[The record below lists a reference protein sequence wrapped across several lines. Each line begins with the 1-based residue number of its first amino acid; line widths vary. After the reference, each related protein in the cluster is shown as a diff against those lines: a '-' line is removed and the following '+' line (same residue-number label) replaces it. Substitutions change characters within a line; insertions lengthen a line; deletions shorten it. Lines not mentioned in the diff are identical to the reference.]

1 MEPPLDIEAPR
12 GPPPYTQVF
21 VAYASVLVKI
31 QLIYISGLFNAFARL
46 VYIPHVIIPSDVRH
60 PMDPSQVYDSREI
73 RVREMSCLFNTKA
86 LTRKSCGVKQYPE
99 DSGLPHAHYGYS
111 YRLARQDADIASI
124 GYHVTVFSYEPTHSR
139 ENGKQY
145 RGTNLPV
152 SSLMQPHIDVMNI
165 IAALSE
171 AALADFVRWLYQRS
185 MRGTAYEPSKA
196 GSHEP
201 STSSHRAGGKEA
213 QGSSE
218 TGSFSRRV
226 RPPWGDAKRDNSGDG
241 RSEGEDG
248 ASAGPP
254 AQGSRNESKKLAC
267 PFYKRRPGSFPG
279 CSHVGYSDFTRLKA

>member
-21 VAYASVLVKI
+21 VTYASVLVKI

-60 PMDPSQVYDSREI
+60 PMDQ
-73 RVREMSCLFNTKA
+73 
-86 LTRKSCGVKQYPE
+86 SCGVKQYPE